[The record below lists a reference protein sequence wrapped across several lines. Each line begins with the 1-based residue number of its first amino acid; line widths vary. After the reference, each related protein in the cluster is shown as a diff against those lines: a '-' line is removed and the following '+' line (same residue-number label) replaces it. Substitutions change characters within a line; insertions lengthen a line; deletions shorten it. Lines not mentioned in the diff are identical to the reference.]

1 MLLRIGLQYITSATA
16 VSINLPRRNVR
27 FESASSRR
35 PQGEKGFQMPS
46 FGTVLK
52 FSKTTALK
60 LGDLSYSVQA
70 SDGELHR
77 LIDEVVLRHFDD

>member
-1 MLLRIGLQYITSATA
+1 
-16 VSINLPRRNVR
+16 
-27 FESASSRR
+27 
-35 PQGEKGFQMPS
+35 MPS